1 MNERSIKMLF
11 ADDDAED
18 RTIVSDVC
26 DELGFSESVAIVND
40 GEEVLS
46 FLDALDDNL
55 PDLIVLDVNMPRLD
69 GKQTLQRLKQS
80 PRYAHIRVVM
90 LSTSANPLDLRQCM
104 LIGASHYY
112 TKPRSYD
119 KYVELIQWF
128 YNYTLDTSIK
138 ALSEESAR

>member
-1 MNERSIKMLF
+1 MLF

-26 DELGFSESVAIVND
+26 EELGFSESVAIVND

-46 FLDALDDNL
+46 FLDGLDNL
-55 PDLIVLDVNMPRLD
+55 PNLIVLDVNMPRLD

-80 PRYAHIRVVM
+80 SRYAHIRVIM
-90 LSTSANPLDLRQCM
+90 FSTSANPLDMRQCM

-119 KYVELIQWF
+119 KYVELMRWF
-128 YNYTLDTSIK
+128 YNYTFDTSIK
-138 ALSEESAR
+138 ALSEESVR